1 MAASTHRRV
10 IQAGRP
16 IPGLQRQGFGR
27 NPVGSG
33 LARVGVGMLVVA
45 QRALGSMDGYVSV
58 KPNTHQPKPWEEA
71 AGRMI
76 RRGEGGGAGLG
87 GPLWSPVVGPLPRP
101 RPYGSSG
108 LLPLPRA

>member
-1 MAASTHRRV
+1 MKVAASTHRRV

-76 RRGEGGGAGLG
+76 RRGEGGGAAPPRATIKAL
-87 GPLWSPVVGPLPRP
+87 PAPLPRP
-101 RPYGSSG
+101 RPYGC
-108 LLPLPRA
+108 